1 MNTSGDYTTIFSR
14 ALNTGDTTA
23 DYILVDGATI
33 RMLCAYSTIVAGS
46 EQKHDSDDRDSHDT
60 VTFSNSYVGT
70 LDSDDDDTASNLWVS
85 IFMLLG
91 LTVLFN

>member
-1 MNTSGDYTTIFSR
+1 MFTR
-14 ALNTGDTTA
+14 ALSTGDTTA

-33 RMLCAYSTIVAGS
+33 RMLCAYSTIANGS
-46 EQKHDSDDRDSHDT
+46 EEKHDSDDRDEIDT

-91 LTVLFN
+91 LAILFN